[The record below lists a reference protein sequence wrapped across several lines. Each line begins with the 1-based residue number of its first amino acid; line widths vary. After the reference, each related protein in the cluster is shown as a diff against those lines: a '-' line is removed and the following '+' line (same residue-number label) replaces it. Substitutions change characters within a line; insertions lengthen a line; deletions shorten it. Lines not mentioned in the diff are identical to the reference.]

1 MLLTT
6 EPTLQ
11 LPRISFL
18 TKSEAV
24 LTQALSF
31 LPRYYACVCGHEE
44 LVRYLLAN
52 GACST
57 YFNMLDTKWKGKSV
71 VVLRHPLI
79 NLVAFGVLLQYL
91 PQEDLE
97 EDGEQ
102 GEAIIANAELFLG
115 TVVQALVEA
124 EKASVLMVTY
134 EEVAWFEES
143 FLFVVQAEELAT
155 PALSQLIVGYRDP
168 RLPAQKWLQA
178 QWVVLFLHPSRKCS
192 RDLRK
197 GQSEGDNSS
206 FAACSS
212 QMTPAGVKRVF
223 LPDSSQF
230 GHSLF
235 PLSQKQFPTLV
246 ATFPASEAVDL
257 STQDF
262 QESRQLPALAL
273 FVHSSFPLGPAPSCL
288 SSMLQEVHNYRNLVS
303 SECTQIWSV
312 VEVKCSLCV
321 VGIQALAE
329 MDRWREVLSWVL
341 QYYQVPEKLPPKVLE
356 LCILLYSKMKE
367 PGAVLA
373 VVDAWLQDPDNQ
385 GLPEYGSLA
394 ELHVLRVLLP
404 LGRLSEAEGLAEY
417 SAAFSEDQ
425 REKVL
430 QAIHTAKQQ
439 HTQEHLSSQEQQ
451 KLNQEGSFSCKLM
464 SLLRLL
470 RQLWGSVTS
479 HLLSQR
485 FKKSLLAAL
494 ILCLLVLQFDP
505 ATPSSL
511 PFLYQLTQLFRRIQK
526 ATLSRLYPL
535 ALRD

>member
-1 MLLTT
+1 MNK
-6 EPTLQ
+6 E
-11 LPRISFL
+11 I
-18 TKSEAV
+18 
-24 LTQALSF
+24 
-31 LPRYYACVCGHEE
+31 EE
-44 LVRYLLAN
+44 KTN
-52 GACST
+52 
-57 YFNMLDTKWKGKSV
+57 KK
-71 VVLRHPLI
+71 
-79 NLVAFGVLLQYL
+79 
-91 PQEDLE
+91 LE
-97 EDGEQ
+97 EINKVIEEKTNKKLDEINKEIEDKTNKKLEKINKEIDGKKTK
-102 GEAIIANAELFLG
+102 ELEEMKKEIEEKMSHCGCVPTG
-115 TVVQALVEA
+115 T
-124 EKASVLMVTY
+124 
-134 EEVAWFEES
+134 
-143 FLFVVQAEELAT
+143 
-155 PALSQLIVGYRDP
+155 
-168 RLPAQKWLQA
+168 
-178 QWVVLFLHPSRKCS
+178 
-192 RDLRK
+192 
-197 GQSEGDNSS
+197 
-206 FAACSS
+206 
-212 QMTPAGVKRVF
+212 
-223 LPDSSQF
+223 
-230 GHSLF
+230 HSLHCD
-235 PLSQKQFPTLV
+235 QF
-246 ATFPASEAVDL
+246 
-257 STQDF
+257 
-262 QESRQLPALAL
+262 
-273 FVHSSFPLGPAPSCL
+273 
-288 SSMLQEVHNYRNLVS
+288 
-303 SECTQIWSV
+303 V

-505 ATPSSL
+505 GCGLVLCSGFNDVRVTVAIS
-511 PFLYQLTQLFRRIQK
+511 Q
-526 ATLSRLYPL
+526 
-535 ALRD
+535 